1 MMFVCK
7 ICGYETNRRFNLLR
21 HHTTRAKCKNEAED
35 AVVTNGKIQKEE
47 YSNILPSFIHT
58 QPSFIHAQLKCSK
71 CCKVLSRK
79 DKLKE
84 HEAKCNGFDKKQCNI
99 CLKVFSSTKGKYQHQ
114 TNVKCTPPLGDSP
127 IDRMNMNKPI
137 NFSETRITTELVQEL
152 LQYDG
157 SLYDFYFNVPSSDDI
172 CISIAKLIFFN
183 PNYPQYHNIRFT
195 NIQPNYVYIRIYED
209 GWTIQRYKQSDVFRQ
224 ITNSI
229 LSLFS
234 CNTDVVHISDEEE
247 EDLLKLD
254 KIERLYRN
262 VKRGSSSFTRRLY
275 RQYKSMMY
283 DETKALL
290 NKA

>member
-1 MMFVCK
+1 MIHVCK

-21 HHTTRAKCKNEAED
+21 HQTTRAKCKNED
-35 AVVTNGKIQKEE
+35 GDDVVTNGKIQKGQ
-47 YSNILPSFIHT
+47 NIHVVG
-58 QPSFIHAQLKCSK
+58 QNIHAPLKCSK
-71 CCKVLSRK
+71 CSKVLSRK

-84 HEAKCNGFDKKQCNI
+84 HEAQCDGFDKKQCNI

-114 TNVKCTPPLGDSP
+114 KNVQCTPPLGD
-127 IDRMNMNKPI
+127 IDRINMNKPI
-137 NFSETRITTELVQEL
+137 NFSETRITTELVQTL

-157 SLYDFYFNVPSSDDI
+157 SLYDFYTKVPSSDDI

-183 PNYPQYHNIRFT
+183 PKYPQYHNIRFT
-195 NIQPNYVYIRIYED
+195 NIQPNHVYIRIYED
-209 GWTIQRYKQSDVFRQ
+209 GWTIQRHKQSDVFRQ

-234 CNTDVVHISDEEE
+234 CNTDVVHISDNEV
-247 EDLLKLD
+247 EDLSNLD
-254 KIERLYRN
+254 MVERLYRN
-262 VKRGSSSFTRRLY
+262 VNRGSSSFTRRLY

>member
-1 MMFVCK
+1 MMHVCK

-21 HHTTRAKCKNEAED
+21 HQTTRAKCKNEAED
-35 AVVTNGKIQKEE
+35 AVVTNGKIQEGQ
-47 YSNILPSFIHT
+47 NIHVVG
-58 QPSFIHAQLKCSK
+58 QNIHATLKCSK
-71 CCKVLSRK
+71 CSKVLKSKKR
-79 DKLKE
+79 LKE

-114 TNVKCTPPLGDSP
+114 KNVKCTPPLGDSP

-172 CISIAKLIFFN
+172 CILIAKLIFFN

>member
-21 HHTTRAKCKNEAED
+21 HQTTRTKCKNEAED
-35 AVVTNGKIQKEE
+35 AVVTNGEIQDGQNT
-47 YSNILPSFIHT
+47 YVFGQNT
-58 QPSFIHAQLKCSK
+58 YAQLKCSK
-71 CCKVLSRK
+71 CSKVLKSKKR
-79 DKLKE
+79 LKE
-84 HEAKCNGFDKKQCNI
+84 HEAKCDGFDKKQCNI
-99 CLKVFSSTKGKYQHQ
+99 CLKVFSSREGKYQHQ
-114 TNVKCTPPLGDSP
+114 KNVKCTPPIDDSP

-172 CISIAKLIFFN
+172 CILIAKLIFFN

-275 RQYKSMMY
+275 RQYKTMMY

>member
-1 MMFVCK
+1 M
-7 ICGYETNRRFNLLR
+7 
-21 HHTTRAKCKNEAED
+21 
-35 AVVTNGKIQKEE
+35 
-47 YSNILPSFIHT
+47 
-58 QPSFIHAQLKCSK
+58 
-71 CCKVLSRK
+71 
-79 DKLKE
+79 
-84 HEAKCNGFDKKQCNI
+84 
-99 CLKVFSSTKGKYQHQ
+99 FSSTKGKYQHQ
-114 TNVKCTPPLGDSP
+114 KNVQCTPPLGD
-127 IDRMNMNKPI
+127 IDRINMNKPI
-137 NFSETRITTELVQEL
+137 NFSETRINTELVQTL

-157 SLYDFYFNVPSSDDI
+157 SLYDFYTKVPSSDDI

-183 PNYPQYHNIRFT
+183 PKYPQYHNIRFT
-195 NIQPNYVYIRIYED
+195 NIQPNHVYIRIYED
-209 GWTIQRYKQSDVFRQ
+209 GWTIQRHKQNDVFRQ

-234 CNTDVVHISDEEE
+234 CNTDVVHISDDEE

-254 KIERLYRN
+254 MVERLYRN